1 MKYTDFSE
9 KLVDAHESKVFE
21 MTGCLTNCDFYK
33 YSIEQYGNIV
43 AHEHEQDYSY
53 PIMLNNTL
61 RLELFFKS
69 ADYEQREQVRCS
81 AEM

>member
-9 KLVDAHESKVFE
+9 KFVDAHESEVFE
-21 MTGCLTNCDFYK
+21 MTGCLTNCDLFK

-43 AHEHEQDYSY
+43 AHEREQDYRY

-69 ADYEQREQVRCS
+69 ADYELREQVRCS